1 MASEHMLKFLQR
13 WVQEGKADEP
23 VIETVEPQPPKLGLQ
38 LTADGF
44 TGRPM
49 PVVEFTGTLHC
60 FVDGC
65 DGWVEFKAGRGQ
77 RWQRPCSSAAAPDA
91 VVCLIQISAVY
102 HEHSRL
108 RCDASWNY
116 GSCLD
121 SV

>member
-1 MASEHMLKFLQR
+1 MLKFLQR

-77 RWQRPCSSAAAPDA
+77 CSRCQMDQNTGAPGI
-91 VVCLIQISAVY
+91 C
-102 HEHSRL
+102 RL
-108 RCDASWNY
+108 A
-116 GSCLD
+116 
-121 SV
+121 